1 MGIIKSSPIKQLSVV
16 DFLIILLVS
25 NVMPFSI
32 TVPSKAPVNLSLT
45 AKTSTSIEASWQ
57 LPPADGRNGI
67 IRGFKVFYKRKG
79 SSVSSRT
86 INSGSTLTAVVSG
99 LDEYTEYEFQVLAFT
114 SKGDGPK
121 SDPKPAT
128 TKEDSKKSE
137 I

>member
-1 MGIIKSSPIKQLSVV
+1 MYLTVELFFV
-16 DFLIILLVS
+16 C

-32 TVPSKAPVNLSLT
+32 TVPSKAPDSFSLN
-45 AKTSTSIEASWQ
+45 AKNSASIEASWQ

-67 IRGFKVFYKRKG
+67 IRGFRLFYKRK
-79 SSVSSRT
+79 SSSWSSLT
-86 INSGSTLTAVVSG
+86 INKRSTLTKVVSG

-121 SDPKPAT
+121 SDRKSAT

-137 I
+137 ITITYTFIYCYGGL

>member
-1 MGIIKSSPIKQLSVV
+1 M
-16 DFLIILLVS
+16 
-25 NVMPFSI
+25 
-32 TVPSKAPVNLSLT
+32 
-45 AKTSTSIEASWQ
+45 
-57 LPPADGRNGI
+57 
-67 IRGFKVFYKRKG
+67 FYKRKG

-137 I
+137 ITITFVYCYGRL